1 MADTVYQGAVSP
13 EALVI
18 AVTSTDYDLSAV
30 TSATLRVRLPD
41 SSVETWSAAVT
52 GATVSA
58 LSLTHVFA
66 AGNTDQLGI
75 YSVSGILAVPG
86 GTLRTLETNFLVV
99 AL

>member
-13 EALVI
+13 EALSI

-30 TSATLRVRLPD
+30 TAATLRVRLPD
-41 SSVETWSAAVT
+41 SSVETWTASVTSAT
-52 GATVSA
+52 QTA

-75 YSVSGILAVPG
+75 YAVSGTLAVPG
-86 GTLRTLETNFLVV
+86 GTLRTLEASFLVV

>member
-13 EALVI
+13 EALSI

-30 TSATLRVRLPD
+30 TAATLRVRLPD
-41 SSVETWSAAVT
+41 SSVETWTASVT

-58 LSLTHVFA
+58 LSLTHIFVI
-66 AGNTDQLGI
+66 GDTSQLGI
-75 YSVSGILAVPG
+75 YAVSGTLAVPG
-86 GTLRTLETNFLVV
+86 GTLRTLETSFLVV

>member
-13 EALVI
+13 EALAI

-30 TSATLRVRLPD
+30 ISATLRVRLPD
-41 SSVETWSAAVT
+41 ASVETWDAAVT
-52 GATVSA
+52 DATAAA
-58 LSLTHVFA
+58 LTLTHVFV

-75 YSVSGILAVPG
+75 YSVSGSLAVPG
-86 GTLRTLETNFLVV
+86 GTLRTLETSFLVV